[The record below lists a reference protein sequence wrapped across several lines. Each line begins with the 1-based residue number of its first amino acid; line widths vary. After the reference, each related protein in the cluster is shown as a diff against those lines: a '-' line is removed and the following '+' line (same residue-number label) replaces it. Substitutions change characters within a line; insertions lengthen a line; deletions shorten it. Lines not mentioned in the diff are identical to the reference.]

1 MNKKYKI
8 PPSFQITFGKSGK
21 SEYQLKTSQVLPLP
35 VKKAFSFFEAPEN
48 LFEITPDWLEFR
60 FHNKGQPSKTCQG
73 AEFDYTVRWFSI
85 KIKWHTKISE
95 YIPPERF
102 SDIQVKGPYASWEH
116 LHTFAE
122 VPEGTL
128 MRDRVTY
135 RLPLYVIG
143 NIVNKLFIMRQLED
157 IFSYRAMRIAE
168 WASGTFRSKLSS
180 PVNY

>member
-1 MNKKYKI
+1 M
-8 PPSFQITFGKSGK
+8 TFGKSGK
-21 SEYQLKTSQVLPLP
+21 GGYQLKTSQVLPVP
-35 VKKAFSFFEAPEN
+35 IKKAFSFFEAPEN

-60 FHNKGQPSKTCQG
+60 FHNKEQQSRTYQG
-73 AEFDYTVRWFSI
+73 AEFDYTIRWFSV
-85 KIKWHTKISE
+85 KIKWRTKISE
-95 YIPPERF
+95 YIAPERF
-102 SDIQVKGPYASWEH
+102 TDIQLKGPYASWEH

-135 RLPLYVIG
+135 SLPLYMIG
-143 NIVNKLFIMRQLED
+143 NIVNKIFITQQLED

-180 PVNY
+180 AVNSSEN

>member
-1 MNKKYKI
+1 MNSKYKI
-8 PPSFQITFGKSGK
+8 PPTFQMKFGKSGK
-21 SEYQLKTSQVLPLP
+21 GVYQLKTSQVLPLP
-35 VKKAFSFFEAPEN
+35 LKTAFSFFEAPEN

-60 FHNKGQPSKTCQG
+60 FHNKEQRSRTYQG
-73 AEFDYTVRWFSI
+73 AEFDYTIRWFSV
-85 KIKWHTKISE
+85 KLKWRTRISE

-102 SDIQVKGPYASWEH
+102 TDIQVKGPYASWEH

-143 NIVNKLFIMRQLED
+143 NIANKFFIRQQLED

-180 PVNY
+180 AVNY